1 MSVFRR
7 RPSPAMLVALLAL
20 VLAMT
25 GTAAAAVLVS
35 SPDQLGSVVVT
46 NPKIATDAVSSRAL
60 DEPSVSSGNLTD
72 RAVTNSK
79 LATSG
84 VDGRALAFN
93 SVNSSHLVDR
103 QVFSDDLRNPVFSA
117 SVDIDG
123 TTSTARSVGVDLS
136 LTRKLGNDQ
145 TAAGLYSVGFRQ
157 DVRNCTIAAT
167 PATAMGVT
175 ATAFRGSLDPRVV
188 TVALSKPNLIGD
200 EIGARGVDGAFSVI
214 AQC

>member
-1 MSVFRR
+1 MSVFHR

-35 SPDQLGSVVVT
+35 SPDQLGSAVVT
-46 NPKIATDAVSSRAL
+46 NPKIATDAISSRAL
-60 DEPSVSSGNLTD
+60 AEPSVTSGNLTD

-93 SVNSSHLVDR
+93 SVNSSHLADR
-103 QVFSDDLRNPVFSA
+103 QVFNDDLRNPVFSA

-123 TTSTARSVGVDLS
+123 TTSTARSVGIDLS
-136 LTRKLGNDQ
+136 LTRKLGTGQNN
-145 TAAGLYSVGFRQ
+145 AGFYIVGFRQ

-167 PATAMGVT
+167 PASAMGVT
-175 ATAFRGSLDPRVV
+175 ATAFRGTLNPREV
-188 TVALSKPNLIGD
+188 TVVLSTPKLQGNAVT
-200 EIGARGVDGAFSVI
+200 ARGEDGAFSVI